1 MTKPVVISLFRYH
14 VITSYRHFSAK
25 LRKNSFAAKPFRFIS
40 HLRTLRKPLLP
51 EKHPCVPCA
60 RHFFFHFPL
69 AQPAQASF
77 LLKTSLRTLRKLFFD
92 FFIKKCAFALRVSY
106 KFAIFAPVFRKE
118 SGSNITELPHRRRNE
133 PNNIHKSVCALCAGV
148 SAVNVGCGKPR

>member
-1 MTKPVVISLFRYH
+1 MAKVFVITKFRYFDIPLSRYD
-14 VITSYRHFSAK
+14 VITPFLLQSYKNFPLQQSLSA
-25 LRKNSFAAKPFRFIS
+25 SF
-40 HLRTLRKPLLP
+40 PL
-51 EKHPCVPCA
+51 CTACA
-60 RHFFFHFPL
+60 RL
-69 AQPAQASF
+69 F
-77 LLKTSLRTLRKLFFD
+77 LKY
-92 FFIKKCAFALRVSY
+92 FIKKCAFALRVSY